1 MKALAEFAMRGRKE
15 SILAAVICMSL
26 PLLFVVGAA
35 IVGLT
40 ILRKGAS
47 QGAVVFCWA
56 TIPASGWMI
65 MVSDPTPL
73 LVVTGTAA
81 LAVTLRSS
89 ASWVNTLIVSLVIGF
104 VCGFALQW
112 LAPEAIRELIDASGQ
127 MIASMNIEQLEQ
139 LNQAQ
144 IDLFLEQLVISM
156 TAAAHVV
163 FILMSLMLARYWQ
176 SNLYN
181 PGGFQQEFHQLR
193 IPSMMAL
200 ALVIV
205 VLLGGSVSPAISG
218 WIPLIT
224 VPFALA
230 GLALIHGLVHIK
242 GMGRSWVVVIYLLL
256 IVIMPYMYLM
266 LVLIAIIDSMVDFR
280 SKIAPPTLS
289 E

>member
-1 MKALAEFAMRGRKE
+1 MKALAEFAMRGGKE
-15 SILAAVICMSL
+15 SILVALICMSL

-40 ILRKGAS
+40 ILRKGIS

-65 MVSDPTPL
+65 MASDPTPL
-73 LVVTGTAA
+73 LVVAGTAT
-81 LAVTLRSS
+81 LATILRSS
-89 ASWVNTLIVSLVIGF
+89 VSWVSTLIASLAIGF

-127 MIASMNIEQLEQ
+127 MIASMNIEQLDQ

-205 VLLGGSVSPAISG
+205 VLLGGSISPAISG

-242 GMGRSWVVVIYLLL
+242 GMGRSWIVVIYLLL

-280 SKIAPPTLS
+280 SKIVPPTLS